1 MNHLSDHNPQSS
13 PEGGASK
20 PRETSK
26 SRTALLAALVLVLVA
41 ALSYLLLT
49 RLDQMNQAVSRL
61 AGQVEQNNKKMDVVS
76 AKAASALDRASQA
89 EQSALKA
96 ANERDQAEKAKT
108 QFQQQAAQAQQQA
121 QTAQQQAEQAQQKAE
136 EYRQEREAE
145 LDRLQQALGQIAS
158 TRRTALGLVVTLGS
172 KSIRF
177 DFDKSTLR
185 PEDKEVLSRIAG
197 ILSVLK
203 GYQIYVYGYTDDI
216 GTKAYNL
223 NLSER
228 RAKAVYDY
236 LTQNG
241 LSPDIMTTK
250 GFGEADPLVP
260 GSSPQARAIN
270 RRVEIGLVDSTIRPL
285 SSQNQ

>member
-1 MNHLSDHNPQSS
+1 
-13 PEGGASK
+13 
-20 PRETSK
+20 
-26 SRTALLAALVLVLVA
+26 
-41 ALSYLLLT
+41 
-49 RLDQMNQAVSRL
+49 
-61 AGQVEQNNKKMDVVS
+61 
-76 AKAASALDRASQA
+76 
-89 EQSALKA
+89 
-96 ANERDQAEKAKT
+96 
-108 QFQQQAAQAQQQA
+108 
-121 QTAQQQAEQAQQKAE
+121 
-136 EYRQEREAE
+136 
-145 LDRLQQALGQIAS
+145 
-158 TRRTALGLVVTLGS
+158 
-172 KSIRF
+172 
-177 DFDKSTLR
+177 
-185 PEDKEVLSRIAG
+185 LSRIAG